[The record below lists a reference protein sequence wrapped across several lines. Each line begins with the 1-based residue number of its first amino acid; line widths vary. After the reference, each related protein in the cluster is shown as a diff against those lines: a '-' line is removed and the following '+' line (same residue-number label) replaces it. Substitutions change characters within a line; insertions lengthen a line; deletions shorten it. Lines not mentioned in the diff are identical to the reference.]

1 MRNTFVNALC
11 DLAEQDERV
20 WLLCGDLGYSV
31 LERFSERFP
40 NRYINMGVAEQ
51 NMAGVAAGLAL
62 SGKVV
67 FTYSIANFPVMRC
80 LEQLRNDVC
89 YHNLNVKT
97 VTVGGGLAYGT
108 HGYTHHGVEDIAVM
122 RTLPN
127 MVVLAPGDPVEARLA
142 AKALLAQDGPG
153 YLRLGKGG
161 EPTIHQEEPDFQIG
175 RALPLHDGDDV
186 TIIATGAILSEAV
199 KAADLLTADG
209 IRATV
214 LSMPSIQPIDREA
227 ILRAANRTPLI
238 VTVEEHRLVGGLGSV
253 VAETLSS
260 AHGAQARLL
269 TCGVTAMPSLV
280 GSAAYLRERNGLDA
294 IHLAQ
299 TIAQALDGMRNARLP
314 VIPPG
319 SPGSTQGRG
328 G

>member
-40 NRYINMGVAEQ
+40 NRYVNMGVAEQ
-51 NMAGVAAGLAL
+51 NMVGVAAGLAL

-97 VTVGGGLAYGT
+97 VAVGGGLAYGT

-142 AKALLAQDGPG
+142 TQALLAHDGPG

-161 EPTIHQEEPDFQIG
+161 EANIHQEAPEFQIG
-175 RALPLHDGDDV
+175 RALLLRDGGDV
-186 TIIATGAILSEAV
+186 TIIATGAILAEAV
-199 KAADLLTADG
+199 AAADLLASKG
-209 IRATV
+209 IQATL
-214 LSMPSIQPIDREA
+214 LSMPSIQPFDTVA
-227 ILRAANRTPLI
+227 VLHAASRTPLI

-253 VAETLSS
+253 VAETLACAS
-260 AHGAQARLL
+260 GTYARLMAY
-269 TCGVTAMPSLV
+269 GVTASPSLV
-280 GSAAYLRERNGLDA
+280 GSATFLRERNGLDA
-294 IHLAQ
+294 EHLAQ
-299 TIAQALDGMRNARLP
+299 TIAQTLAGAQARAHHEKNMR
-314 VIPPG
+314 
-319 SPGSTQGRG
+319 
-328 G
+328 